1 MHRPLI
7 VLVAFTV
14 CLTGSFAL
22 TSEIIQP
29 IRRSGDEVALI
40 FIPGAKIQGEA
51 YRKTAVAIQ
60 QATNMAVWAALTGN
74 YTFDIPTFFEMK
86 SAVEGAIDGLKKA
99 GMTSTNYVGV
109 AHSLGGVFLSSY
121 AENSPLKA
129 VILMGSYINRGTKL
143 RDYAK
148 PLLTLSGELDGQT
161 RITRIAADYEQLHQD
176 AKQNKTALYRKPVV
190 NIKGLCHAQFASGP
204 MPPKVIE
211 MDLKPDITETQAH
224 AEIGRYVSHF
234 LAVTFSTVQSEV
246 AEAKMQLD
254 NDFMESGTRFQPLLN
269 MKALDRAG
277 NTCPWAQIV
286 QGYLAGKLVSRTIIN
301 NVILGEP
308 KFARSKPSLVRVGN
322 RLVIS
327 TTTEVKYEWNIFDVS
342 INKESPREISV
353 KMKSREAIEKALGSY
368 PEAEVLMLNKNSIP
382 TCRFMN
388 EQALNLALKNSTI
401 AAQERYKSRGRPL
414 TFKDD
419 IVYGTGIK
427 WLAAPLALDEDDKGL
442 SVQSVGRYEPMSSAA
457 FPGMYYYCKVL
468 SPYRAMEWINVDSL
482 RVHNV
487 TASHL

>member
-7 VLVAFTV
+7 VLVAFTA
-14 CLTGSFAL
+14 CLTGSLAV

-60 QATNMAVWAALTGN
+60 QATNMTVWAALTGN
-74 YTFDIPTFFEMK
+74 YTLHIPNPLDMK

-99 GMTSTNYVGV
+99 GMTSTNYVGIG
-109 AHSLGGVFLSSY
+109 HSLGGVFLSSY

-161 RITRIAADYEQLHQD
+161 RITRIAVDYEQLQQD

-190 NIKGLCHAQFASGP
+190 NIKGSCHAQFASGP
-204 MPPKVIE
+204 MPHEVVVN
-211 MDLKPDITETQAH
+211 DLKPDITEKQAH

-234 LAVTFSTVQSEV
+234 LTVTFSTIQSEV
-246 AEAKMQLD
+246 TEAKMQLD
-254 NDFMESGTRFQPLLN
+254 YDFKESGTRFQPLLN
-269 MKALDRAG
+269 VKALDMAG
-277 NTCPWAQIV
+277 SICPWAQRV
-286 QGYLAGKLVSRTIIN
+286 QGYLAGKLISRTTIN
-301 NVILGEP
+301 NIILGEP
-308 KFARSKPSLVRVGN
+308 KFAESKPSLARVGN
-322 RLVIS
+322 RLVIN
-327 TTTEVKYEWNIFDVS
+327 TTTEIKYEWNIFDVS
-342 INKESPREISV
+342 LNKESPREISV
-353 KMKSREAIEKALGSY
+353 KMKSREAIEKALDSN
-368 PEAEVLMLNKNSIP
+368 PEAEVLMLNKNSSIP
-382 TCRFMN
+382 TCRSMN

-401 AAQERYKSRGRPL
+401 TAQERYKNRGRPL

-419 IVYGTGIK
+419 IVYHTGIQ
-427 WLAAPLALDEDDKGL
+427 WLTAALALDEDDKGL
-442 SVQSVGRYEPMSSAA
+442 SVQSVALYVPMSSAV
-457 FPGMYYYCKVL
+457 FPGMHYCKVL